1 MNPTAPTPDLRSIRA
16 LLFDMDGVLYVG
28 PHLLP
33 GVAELLAYLDA
44 TDRRYLCVT
53 NNASLTSVD
62 FAQRLDRMGVQVAP
76 EHILGSAEATAAWLA
91 EQVKPEANGAP
102 IPIVVNGMTGLKA
115 TLTAYGFDVT
125 DDPTR
130 ARYVVSG
137 INFEMTYEDIAR
149 CTVAIRNGAE
159 FIGTN
164 PDVTI
169 PTERGI
175 LPGAGAL
182 QAAIVAATGAQP
194 RIVGKPHAPMF
205 ELAMARLGVSPA
217 ETLMVGDRYD
227 TDIAGALALG
237 LQTAAV
243 LTGVTTA
250 AEFAAAEPPP
260 HLVVGGLVEL
270 LGVLRTADEGAVG
283 TSWSCAR
290 TL

>member
-1 MNPTAPTPDLRSIRA
+1 MTSAQATPDLRHVRA

-28 PHLLP
+28 SHLLP

-44 TDRRYLCVT
+44 TGRKYLCVT

-62 FAQRLDRMGVQVAP
+62 FSQRLAKMGVTIAP

-91 EQVKPEANGAP
+91 EQVKEELQVAP
-102 IPIVVNGMTGLKA
+102 VPVVINGMTGLHA
-115 TLTAYGFDVT
+115 ALISYGFAVT
-125 DDPTR
+125 ENPLV

-137 INFEMTYEDIAR
+137 INFDMTYADIAR
-149 CTVAIRNGAE
+149 CLAAIRNGAE

-169 PTERGI
+169 PTDQGI

-182 QAAIVAATGAQP
+182 QAAITAASGVQP
-194 RIVGKPHAPMF
+194 RIIGKPFAPMF
-205 ELAMARLGVSPA
+205 ELAMERLGVTPA

-227 TDIAGALALG
+227 TDIAGAAALG
-237 LQTAAV
+237 LHTAGV

-250 AEFAAAEPPP
+250 AEFAAATPPP
-260 HLVVGGLVEL
+260 DIIAAGLPEL
-270 LGVLRTADEGAVG
+270 LALLRASEG
-283 TSWSCAR
+283 
-290 TL
+290 